1 MTQHGAT
8 PSEKAF
14 GFIFARGGSKGIPRK
29 NLALLD
35 GVPLIGRAI
44 KQAHD
49 CPSILRVF
57 VSTDDEEIASVARDY
72 GAEVPFMRPA
82 ELAIDTA
89 AEWLAWQHAVRE
101 ISKLE
106 PFSLF
111 VSLPTTSPM
120 RNTQDIE
127 ACIAKLIESDFDL
140 VLTATPANRN
150 PYFNMI
156 SLSEDG
162 LANLMIKPTE
172 PIHRRQSAPVAYDV
186 TTVAYVTRTDYIL
199 KANSVM
205 EGRVGCVVIPRDR
218 ALDIDDP
225 IDLEY
230 AEFLLSRT
238 NL

>member
-1 MTQHGAT
+1 MTLQTGT
-8 PSEKAF
+8 SKEKAF

-44 KQAHD
+44 EQAKA
-49 CPSILRVF
+49 CPSIARVF
-57 VSTDDEEIASVARDY
+57 VSTDDAEIASVAREY
-72 GAEVPFMRPA
+72 GAETPFMRPE
-82 ELAIDTA
+82 ELATDTA

-101 ISKLE
+101 VSIRE
-106 PFSLF
+106 PFSIF
-111 VSLPTTSPM
+111 VSLPTTSPL
-120 RNTQDIE
+120 RETQDIE
-127 ACIAKLIESDFDL
+127 ACIAKLAENDFDI
-140 VLTATPANRN
+140 VLTATPAKRN

-162 LANLMIKPTE
+162 KAQIMIKPTE
-172 PIHRRQSAPVAYDV
+172 PIHGRQSAPKAYDV
-186 TTVAYVTRTDYIL
+186 TTVAYVARTDYIL
-199 KANSVM
+199 NANSLF
-205 EGRVGCVVIPRDR
+205 EGCVGSVIIPQSR